1 MIQRRYNL
9 MKKFIEKEEYVTP
22 EMKVTVVDE
31 DVITNS
37 LIGDGEILDEIPIQ

>member
-1 MIQRRYNL
+1 

-37 LIGDGEILDEIPIQ
+37 TLGEIETLDEIPIE